1 MTEITLI
8 KPITISAEEKVKLA
22 EIMASANS
30 VSVGYL
36 DKIKK
41 SVDFRF
47 SMEKFRSIFI
57 NADPN
62 SDLTVHGVLISSS
75 ELQKMQS
82 VKAIENRVLQ
92 SVGSQIISLA
102 RKAAA
107 KKNGLEFEDYYNEA
121 LMTAINAVYSYTQSN
136 IAFTT
141 FVQWAIKN
149 KFSNV
154 NNANRSTSPV
164 SQSTRANYRSYNLIK
179 SHKPELSFEEIVKE
193 MALNEKEIQSLRS
206 MFVNVISVSQIG
218 DEEKDG
224 ENILSSIQDNSKKNV
239 VFEKFDDIVNNTE
252 MSDWER
258 TVLNAFLTGKDHG
271 WASEVASQHINPETG
286 EFYSRRAPR
295 LALDRVL
302 DKIRKQHFSASE
314 LEDSFEEAA

>member
-1 MTEITLI
+1 MMEITLI
-8 KPITISAEEKVKLA
+8 EPTTLSAEEKA
-22 EIMASANS
+22 ELSAIMASANI
-30 VSVGYL
+30 VSVKYVN
-36 DKIKK
+36 KIKE

-62 SDLTVHGVLISSS
+62 SDLTVYGVCIPSSD
-75 ELQKMQS
+75 LQKMQS

-92 SVGSQIISLA
+92 SVGRQIISLA

-121 LMTAINAVYSYTQSN
+121 MMSAINAVYSYTDSN

-154 NNANRSTSPV
+154 NNANRSTSPA
-164 SQSTRANYRSYNLIK
+164 SQSARANYRSYTLLK
-179 SHKPELSFEEIVKE
+179 TKFPELSFEEIVKE
-193 MALNEKEIQSLRS
+193 MSLNEREAHSLRS
-206 MFVNVISVSQIG
+206 MFVNVMPASQLG
-218 DEEKDG
+218 DEENDG
-224 ENILSSIQDNSKKNV
+224 ENILSSIPDNSKKNV
-239 VFEKFDDIVNNTE
+239 VFENFDEIVKNTE
-252 MSDWER
+252 MSSWER

-286 EFYSRRAPR
+286 SFYSRRAPR
-295 LALDRVL
+295 LALDRVI
-302 DKIRKQHFSASE
+302 DRIRKQYFDASE